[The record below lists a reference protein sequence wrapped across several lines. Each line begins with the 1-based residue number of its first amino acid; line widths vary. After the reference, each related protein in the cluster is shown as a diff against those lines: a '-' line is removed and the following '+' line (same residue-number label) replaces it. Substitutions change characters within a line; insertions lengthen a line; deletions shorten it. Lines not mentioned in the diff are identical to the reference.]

1 MSKNSHKKHEAKKH
15 NNQHQHAQKVAHIPE
30 EDVFTE
36 HRFGSEV
43 LIGLI
48 IFAMGLFFMV
58 PVYSAY
64 TVATQFALLA
74 VFMIA
79 VLAFVVA
86 HWRKLKKQKDHPE
99 MPLMER
105 FVYLSIV
112 SILSIAI
119 IAQVIT
125 RTLDLWLVGI
135 LVITILLKVLLTS
148 RMSRK

>member
-1 MSKNSHKKHEAKKH
+1 M
-15 NNQHQHAQKVAHIPE
+15 
-30 EDVFTE
+30 
-36 HRFGSEV
+36 
-43 LIGLI
+43 
-48 IFAMGLFFMV
+48 
-58 PVYSAY
+58 
-64 TVATQFALLA
+64 
-74 VFMIA
+74 
-79 VLAFVVA
+79 VLAFIVS
-86 HWRKLKKQKDHPE
+86 HWRKLKKHKDNPE

-148 RMSRK
+148 GLGRK